1 MKGDRFHNNFFQ
13 GTEKKCTGGGLP
25 ECLET
30 TTVKKEEV
38 VNTSKITTRWKRAAV
53 AGHYGSVCLGVFFQK
68 VTESSSTPPLESIQ
82 FLTLDYV
89 LMHIIYVLP

>member
-25 ECLET
+25 ECLVT
-30 TTVKKEEV
+30 TTVKKEVV

-53 AGHYGSVCLGVFFQK
+53 AGHYGKCLLGGIFPKGDRELQY
-68 VTESSSTPPLESIQ
+68 SSPGINPIPNFGLSMS
-82 FLTLDYV
+82 
-89 LMHIIYVLP
+89 HIKP